1 MAEQYW
7 ICENCCAQNKVG
19 VTECV
24 VCGTHSETAQ
34 KLAEKQKHK
43 EAKKPA
49 ESKKSAKPKEP
60 AETKKPAADLGKKKS
75 ETKPAVK
82 DPARPRMRGGFEFW
96 YRFIQ
101 IIYAVGIAFFFFQ
114 VFELRSGVIIR
125 QIRSYGE
132 IKTSFLPFVREIFTR
147 LTWIFKHSFSMG
159 WIVQFFQNFWENLR
173 NDAMN
178 GRTFESPYVM
188 SVTISLWWIVRVC
201 LRKVHCY
208 RQKKGSVIPLMIE
221 VPVVIFLMSRIYM
234 VREAV
239 MGDVFYWTLYLED
252 TGIWTMCIFAAAAL
266 AACLILLPVSIWG
279 YYSKKRIVQGREIRA
294 LLILTLLQ
302 ALMIYGIY

>member
-34 KLAEKQKHK
+34 KLAGKQKHK
-43 EAKKPA
+43 EAK
-49 ESKKSAKPKEP
+49 
-60 AETKKPAADLGKKKS
+60 TKKPAAIK
-75 ETKPAVK
+75 KPAHLRV
-82 DPARPRMRGGFEFW
+82 RNGFEFW
-96 YRFIQ
+96 YRFVQ
-101 IIYAVGIAFFFFQ
+101 IIYAVGIAFFFFLI
-114 VFELRSGVIIR
+114 FELRSGVIIR
-125 QIRSYGE
+125 QIRSYRE
-132 IKTSFLPFVREIFTR
+132 IETSFLPFVREIFTR
-147 LTWIFKHSFSMG
+147 LIWIFRHSFSMG
-159 WIVQFFQNFWENLR
+159 WVVQFFQNFWENLR
-173 NDAMN
+173 YDVIN

-188 SVTISLWWIVRVC
+188 SVTISFWWIVRVG
-201 LRKVHCY
+201 LRKAHCY
-208 RQKKGSVIPLMIE
+208 RQKNGSVIPLMIE

-239 MGDVFYWTLYLED
+239 IGDIFYWTLYLKD
-252 TGIWTMCIFAAAAL
+252 VGIWTMCIFAAAAL

-302 ALMIYGIY
+302 ALMIYGTY